1 MQIDQQLDARQ
12 TRRMKSES
20 RFLDRMERREM
31 AAEAMIGELCRE
43 GRTVFYVWPQGGK
56 YREGS
61 RGELVNFLTRN
72 RYA

>member
-12 TRRMKSES
+12 TRRMKSER
-20 RFLDRMERREM
+20 RFLERMERREL

-43 GRTVFYVWPQGGK
+43 GRTVFYAWPQGGK

-61 RGELVNFLTRN
+61 RGELVSFLTRN

>member
-20 RFLDRMERREM
+20 RFLDRVERREL

-43 GRTVFYVWPQGGK
+43 GQTVFYTWPQGGK

-61 RGELVNFLTRN
+61 RGEPVSFLTRN